1 MNKEWLGEGGHDHMQ
16 LYYMTI
22 KLGNL
27 LLQKSLLLCPLS
39 DSFII
44 FARYLQGIPKEVIY
58 L

>member
-1 MNKEWLGEGGHDHMQ
+1 MNKVWLGEGGHDHMQ
-16 LYYMTI
+16 LYSMTI

-27 LLQKSLLLCPLS
+27 LLQKSVPLS

-44 FARYLQGIPKEVIY
+44 FARYLQGIPQEALY